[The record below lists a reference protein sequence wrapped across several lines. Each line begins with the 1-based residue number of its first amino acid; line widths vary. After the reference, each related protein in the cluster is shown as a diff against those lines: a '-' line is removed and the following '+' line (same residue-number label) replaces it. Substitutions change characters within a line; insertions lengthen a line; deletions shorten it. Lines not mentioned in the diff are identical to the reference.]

1 MKMKLFLVCLI
12 GATVGGLCL
21 TACTKKDGTVPL
33 GEKVCHC
40 GSDDA
45 LQEIG
50 WLWDEVAQ
58 LESRRGKERAEVS
71 TCRYDGGKEG
81 FLIAR
86 CIDCPDLGSSF
97 VDCSGNVLGLLFGID
112 GRGFDYYGINPASV
126 RCVYRNYEEVTL
138 RDRLSGK
145 VLELERFVD
154 RATGRSERPALGGEG
169 RHFWLLFHSD
179 GTVEGGGVNRLTG
192 RYELDEEH
200 HIGIRIQTMT
210 EVYDATGWEDRMLE
224 ALNEAIVCDF
234 HSDHIRIY
242 YHYTNTYMEFR
253 TAEGEQL

>member
-1 MKMKLFLVCLI
+1 MKTKLFWVCLVW
-12 GATVGGLCL
+12 AMAGGLCL
-21 TACTKKDGTVPL
+21 TACTKRDGTVPL

-50 WLWDEVAQ
+50 WLREQVAQ

-97 VDCSGNVLGLLFGID
+97 YDCAGNGLGQLFGID
-112 GRGFDYYGINPASV
+112 GRGFDYYGIDPASV
-126 RCVYRNYEEVTL
+126 RCVYRNYEVVTL
-138 RDRLSGK
+138 RERLTGK

-154 RATGRSERPALGGEG
+154 RATGRSERPVPPAG
-169 RHFWLLFHSD
+169 RQPFWLLFHPD

-192 RYELDEEH
+192 RYVLDEEH
-200 HIGIRIQTMT
+200 NIRIRIQAMT
-210 EVYDATGWEDRMLE
+210 EIYDATGWEERMLE

-253 TAEGEQL
+253 TAAKERP